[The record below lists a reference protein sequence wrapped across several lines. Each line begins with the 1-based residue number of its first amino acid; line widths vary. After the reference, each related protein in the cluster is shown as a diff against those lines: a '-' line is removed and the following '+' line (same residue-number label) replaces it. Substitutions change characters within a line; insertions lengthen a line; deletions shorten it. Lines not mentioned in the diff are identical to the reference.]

1 MFRYLNTILL
11 LFLFCLSANAQMEG
25 TVKKRTGDSLFADVN
40 LKGVEVKAK
49 KKRYSRKNN
58 PAVEL
63 MKRVIAA
70 KKQNKLTNK
79 PYYQYQ
85 NYEKMTISLNGVTGE
100 MLDSGLIGR
109 TPWLRN
115 QVEYSPLS
123 GQLILPFMLDEKV
136 TKVMYRKD
144 PEKQRTLVIGERS
157 EGINQIFETGN
168 IFNALSADAFCE
180 VDIYDNS
187 IRLLRRTMTSP
198 IADDAIGFY
207 RYYIL
212 DTVKV
217 ERDSCYHVFFTPNNP
232 QDFGFNGDMY
242 ILKDSSLHVRKVSLS
257 IPKSS
262 GINFVEGMQIN
273 QEFELL
279 STGDWVLTV
288 NDLIVALR
296 VNQSMAH
303 GLMVKTSTRS
313 NYSFEP
319 IDDKLLSGVG
329 ELRKDANAEIQDEQ
343 FWRENRKV
351 DLTTSERN
359 MGKFVKDAQSMKGFN
374 WIMFFIRP
382 VVENFVE
389 TGFNGKPSKFDIGPV
404 NTIISHN
411 FIDGCR
417 VRLSGLTTANLN
429 RHLFLSGYV
438 AHGFNTK
445 RNYYKG
451 ELTYSFNPKKYIP
464 MEFPRRTI
472 MFHSSYDVMSPSDKF
487 LVNDKDNV
495 FTAFKWAKVDKMMFY
510 HRHKLEFEYEE
521 EWGLRLLANIKV
533 ERNEGAGNL
542 HFRTLAEPDKEISLR
557 TTEMRFEV
565 EYAPGRTFINT
576 KQNRIPNNNDAP
588 VFKLSHTLGVKG
600 FLGGDYN
607 YNVTEA
613 SIYKRFWLNSWGK
626 LNCNLK
632 GGVQWSQAPYP
643 LLMMPAANLSYI
655 VQKGCFNLV
664 NNMEFLNDRY
674 ASADIEWDLA
684 GKIFNRVPLLKKLK
698 WREVVGFKTLWGG
711 ISDKNNPFLEKNQNS
726 ALLME
731 FPEGCT
737 VMDPNRPYAEFS
749 VGIYNIF
756 KFFRVQYVRRL
767 NYLDLPTANRDGVRL
782 MFEMTF

>member
-1 MFRYLNTILL
+1 
-11 LFLFCLSANAQMEG
+11 MEG

-63 MKRVIAA
+63 MRRVIAA

-262 GINFVEGMQIN
+262 GINFNSSFCQRA
-273 QEFELL
+273 
-279 STGDWVLTV
+279 TG
-288 NDLIVALR
+288 
-296 VNQSMAH
+296 
-303 GLMVKTSTRS
+303 
-313 NYSFEP
+313 Y
-319 IDDKLLSGVG
+319 
-329 ELRKDANAEIQDEQ
+329 
-343 FWRENRKV
+343 
-351 DLTTSERN
+351 
-359 MGKFVKDAQSMKGFN
+359 
-374 WIMFFIRP
+374 
-382 VVENFVE
+382 
-389 TGFNGKPSKFDIGPV
+389 
-404 NTIISHN
+404 
-411 FIDGCR
+411 
-417 VRLSGLTTANLN
+417 
-429 RHLFLSGYV
+429 
-438 AHGFNTK
+438 
-445 RNYYKG
+445 
-451 ELTYSFNPKKYIP
+451 
-464 MEFPRRTI
+464 
-472 MFHSSYDVMSPSDKF
+472 
-487 LVNDKDNV
+487 
-495 FTAFKWAKVDKMMFY
+495 
-510 HRHKLEFEYEE
+510 
-521 EWGLRLLANIKV
+521 
-533 ERNEGAGNL
+533 
-542 HFRTLAEPDKEISLR
+542 
-557 TTEMRFEV
+557 
-565 EYAPGRTFINT
+565 
-576 KQNRIPNNNDAP
+576 
-588 VFKLSHTLGVKG
+588 
-600 FLGGDYN
+600 
-607 YNVTEA
+607 
-613 SIYKRFWLNSWGK
+613 
-626 LNCNLK
+626 
-632 GGVQWSQAPYP
+632 
-643 LLMMPAANLSYI
+643 
-655 VQKGCFNLV
+655 
-664 NNMEFLNDRY
+664 
-674 ASADIEWDLA
+674 
-684 GKIFNRVPLLKKLK
+684 
-698 WREVVGFKTLWGG
+698 
-711 ISDKNNPFLEKNQNS
+711 
-726 ALLME
+726 
-731 FPEGCT
+731 
-737 VMDPNRPYAEFS
+737 
-749 VGIYNIF
+749 
-756 KFFRVQYVRRL
+756 
-767 NYLDLPTANRDGVRL
+767 
-782 MFEMTF
+782 